1 MDTSEKTFNIVKAS
15 AGSGKTYRL
24 VKEYIALMIKEDYS
38 KSFSKVIAMTFTNKA
53 AIEMKQRI
61 VSGLDTI
68 ASPSTG
74 KKDNSLLMLDLAKEL
89 NLKPKEVQRRCGKVL
104 QSILHQYEDFNVMTI
119 DKFNLRLIRSFSRDL
134 DLGTDF
140 DVIMEESE
148 VIEKIVDGLLNKI
161 GDEDSH
167 QLSELLFKYAKSNL
181 EEETGWDFRRKLV
194 EFGKILSSE
203 KNRENVK
210 SLMEVNFS
218 TEMHGVLQGTIKT
231 IDKLFLQKAQ
241 LIRDL
246 FDNGTV
252 SSDDLPGK
260 SKTLSRIDKFLD
272 GKTFFTDGKAPI
284 HTDAFHKMLEKEN
297 YPTELRSL
305 LLDLEKYWKENID
318 EYVST
323 KLFLSNFFNMAL
335 LQYMASSLEDVKKE
349 EQMILISEFSKL
361 ISDLIQ
367 NEHTPFIYERLGTR
381 FQHFL
386 LDEFQDTSHLQW
398 LNLVPLIDESI
409 GNGRKNLIVGDAK
422 QSIYRFKNGLAE
434 QFITLPSIYNPDN
447 IPSIASKSALFEN
460 AGIVE
465 ELEYNYRS
473 SPTIVN
479 FNNQFFE
486 QLKNK
491 MNPTTANY
499 YNSIFQTPKS
509 NKNGLIEII
518 SDQRKPVE
526 NEIIHQI
533 DLWIK
538 QCQADGFELGE
549 ICILG
554 NKNKECNQWAIALT
568 ELDYKIVSADSLLID
583 TDICVKLTIA
593 FLKWRLSSGENEKK
607 HFAEIYFRWKKDA
620 FKTYQ
625 QYIIEVKT
633 KDEKKIRVFDDN
645 SFLENH
651 FGSYEA
657 FFFKYESIYD
667 LVQGFY
673 RLTNFNELENVYL
686 HHLADIT
693 FDFELKRG
701 PNLRGFIDDYQR
713 RKHKIAV
720 QIPESSDAIKIM
732 TFHKSK
738 GLEFPIVIMP
748 SVDAKMDVKSSFLIN
763 IEDKIIYKTPS
774 GSEVLKPLIDIYES
788 ESEQVITDY
797 INICYVGMTRPIER
811 LFILNLHDKKGF
823 GTLFHMVLGDLPETI
838 QIENTRHV
846 LVGDKERSKRKENI
860 SEITP
865 FTPHDIKDKLWFP
878 DIALQDHDD
887 LYDEKYLSSEMQ
899 FGIQFHLLA
908 SKIDHVKDIEAE
920 LEEHIQRGEVDH
932 KNKTELKEK
941 LTHLLNTP
949 EYLALYDNNIEI
961 LNEQDILVNENSVI
975 RPDKIIIKQNE
986 TIIIDYKTGLPGKK
1000 DIKQILEYKM
1010 TLDDMDY
1017 PNVKC
1022 YLFYS
1027 AIGELRLV
1035 G

>member
-1 MDTSEKTFNIVKAS
+1 MDTTEKTFNIVKAS

-24 VKEYIALMIKEDYS
+24 VKEYISLMIKEDYS

-61 VSGLDTI
+61 ISGLDTI
-68 ASPSTG
+68 ASPSKD
-74 KKDNSLLMLDLAKEL
+74 KKDNSSLMLDLAKEL
-89 NLKPKEVQRRCGKVL
+89 NLKPQEVQKRCRKVL

-161 GDEDSH
+161 GDADSH
-167 QLSELLFKYAKSNL
+167 QLSELLFKYAQSNL

-194 EFGKILSSE
+194 DFGKILSSE
-203 KNRENVK
+203 KNRESVK

-218 TEMHGVLQGTIKT
+218 TEMHGVLHGTIKQ
-231 IDKLFLQKAQ
+231 IDKEFIKKSQKIQ
-241 LIRDL
+241 DL
-246 FDNGTV
+246 FNNGSV
-252 SSDDLPGK
+252 SSNDLPGK
-260 SKTLSRIDKFLD
+260 SISLSRIDKFIK
-272 GKTFFTDGKAPI
+272 GKSFFIDKNI
-284 HTDAFHKMLEKEN
+284 HTDAFHKMLDKEN
-297 YPTELRSL
+297 YPSELRSL
-305 LLDLEKYWKENID
+305 FLDIEEYWNENLD

-335 LQYMASSLEDVKKE
+335 LQYMASSLEEVKKE

-465 ELEYNYRS
+465 ELKYNFRS

-486 QLKNK
+486 QLKSK

-499 YNSIFQTPKS
+499 YNSIYQTPKS

-518 SDQRKPVE
+518 SEERKPAE
-526 NEIIHQI
+526 NELIHQV

-568 ELDYKIVSADSLLID
+568 AMDYKIVSADSLLID

-607 HFAEIYFRWKKDA
+607 HFAEIYFRWKKNA
-620 FKTYQ
+620 YKTYQ
-625 QYIIEVKT
+625 QYIIEVET
-633 KDEKKIRVFDDN
+633 KDEKKIRVFDDK
-645 SFLENH
+645 SFLANH
-651 FGSYEA
+651 FSSYEA

-667 LVQGFY
+667 LIQGFY
-673 RLTNFNELENVYL
+673 RLTDFNELENVYL

-732 TFHKSK
+732 TFHKAK
-738 GLEFPIVIMP
+738 GLEFPVVIMP
-748 SVDAKMDVKSSFLIN
+748 SVNAAMDVKSSFLVTID
-763 IEDKIIYKTPS
+763 DKIIYKKPS
-774 GSEVLKPLIDIYES
+774 ASEILKPLINLYEE
-788 ESEQVITDY
+788 ESEQVVTDY
-797 INICYVGMTRPIER
+797 INVCYVGMTRPIER
-811 LFILNLHDKKGF
+811 LFILNLHEKKGF
-823 GTLFHMVLGDLPETI
+823 GSLFHNILGDLPETV
-838 QIENTRHV
+838 QIENKRHV
-846 LVGDKERSKRKENI
+846 TIGNNTRSKQEEKL
-860 SEITP
+860 SETTL
-865 FTPHDIKDKLWFP
+865 FTPKDIKDKLWFP

-887 LYDEKYLSSEMQ
+887 LYDEQYLSSEMQ

-908 SKIDHVKDIEAE
+908 SKIDHVKDIESQ
-920 LEEHIQRGEVDH
+920 LDEHIQCGEVDL
-932 KNKTELKEK
+932 KNKVELKEK
-941 LTHLLNTP
+941 LTKLLNTS
-949 EYLALYDNNIEI
+949 EYLALYENNLEI
-961 LNEQDILVNENSVI
+961 LNEQDILVNENKVI
-975 RPDKIIIKQNE
+975 RPDKIILKQKE

-1010 TLDDMDY
+1010 TMDEMGY
-1017 PNVKC
+1017 PDVKC